1 MKRTKDNINILF
13 AGRYSEGEILSGPEV
28 TAKSIFQEHC
38 LDNSSVFI
46 QYFFDGRKNSIFK
59 KLFGNETADIKNCK
73 VLTLGLFRIIP
84 ELRRRRPDV
93 IHLITFERFAVIFFM
108 YRLLFSV
115 KIIYNSH
122 GIIQHENSELKKL
135 PLFHRFKDKFCEKIY
150 LKYSDKI
157 IFPSEIAMDMAN
169 KYYKPDESK
178 GVILP
183 NGVSEIFF
191 KGKANPKQPGKI
203 KAVMHYKNE
212 LNCSGFELLERALSS
227 ITIALDIFIL
237 TNIEIT
243 LPQPGNITFYVN
255 KMMPSEKL
263 PEFYADKDV
272 FLSLNK
278 YDTFS
283 IASAEAMAS
292 GLIPVVTTQTGISR
306 YIQNGVNGFVF
317 DYFDVIGL
325 TEILNSLDALEK
337 QKKYELSSAAF
348 KTVEELKWGYVYQ
361 LYSELYRKISE

>member
-1 MKRTKDNINILF
+1 MKKTKDNINILF

-28 TAKSIFQEHC
+28 TAKSIFQQHC

-46 QYFFDGRKNSIFK
+46 QYFFDGRKKSIFR
-59 KLFGNETADIKNCK
+59 KLFGRETARIKNSK
-73 VLTLGLFRIIP
+73 VFTLGLFRIIP

-93 IHLITFERFAVIFFM
+93 IHLITFERFAVIFFI

-135 PLFHRFKDKFCEKIY
+135 PFFYKFKDKFCERIY
-150 LKYSDKI
+150 LKCSDKT
-157 IFPSEIAMDMAN
+157 IFPSEIAMDKAN

-178 GVILP
+178 AVILP
-183 NGVSEIFF
+183 NGISEIFF
-191 KGKANPKQPGKI
+191 KGKANPKQPGKM

-212 LNCSGFELLERALSS
+212 LNSSGFELLKRAMSN
-227 ITIALDIFIL
+227 ITIPIDIFIL
-237 TNIEIT
+237 TNSEIT
-243 LPQPGNITFYVN
+243 LQQTGNITFYIN

-263 PEFYADKDV
+263 SEFYADKDV

-283 IASAEAMAS
+283 IAAAEAMAS
-292 GLIPVVTTQTGISR
+292 GLIPVVTSQTGISR
-306 YIQNGVNGFVF
+306 YILNGVNGFVF
-317 DYFDVIGL
+317 DHFDLIGL

-337 QKKYELSSAAF
+337 QKKYELSSTAVRTA
-348 KTVEELKWGYVYQ
+348 EELKWSYVYKM
-361 LYSELYRKISE
+361 YFELYREITV